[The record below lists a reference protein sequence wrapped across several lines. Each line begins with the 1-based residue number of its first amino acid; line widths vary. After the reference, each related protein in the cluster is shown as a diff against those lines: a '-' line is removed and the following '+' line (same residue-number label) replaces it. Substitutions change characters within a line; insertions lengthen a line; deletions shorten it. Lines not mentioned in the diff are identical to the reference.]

1 MDSFITGILLGLGVA
16 IPIGPLN
23 ILIMNYSLSSFGR
36 GFALGMGAMS
46 ADILYFVLLSLG
58 VLVVFDN
65 PWIFKSIAIFGA
77 IFLLYMAWACYKN
90 ASKMLAKISNTER
103 GESLLACYLK
113 GLGLNSIN
121 PFIIGFWLS
130 LSSVIASSANWMI
143 AAFGVLLALF
153 VWVVGLSLVTSLAR
167 RIISAKVARI
177 FSYVSAV
184 LMLFFTAFL
193 IYNTFLKDI

>member
-121 PFIIGFWLS
+121 PFIVGFWLS
-130 LSSVIASSANWMI
+130 LSSVVVSSANWMI
-143 AAFGVLLALF
+143 AALGVLLALF
-153 VWVVGLSLVTSLAR
+153 AWVVGLSLVTSLAR

>member
-65 PWIFKSIAIFGA
+65 PWIFKSIALFGA

-90 ASKMLAKISNTER
+90 ASKMLAKISCAER
-103 GESLLACYLK
+103 GENLLACYLK

-130 LSSVIASSANWMI
+130 LSSVIATSANWMI
-143 AAFGVLLALF
+143 AALGVLLALF
-153 VWVVGLSLVTSLAR
+153 AWVLGLSIVTSLAR

>member
-90 ASKMLAKISNTER
+90 ASKMLAKISSTER

-121 PFIIGFWLS
+121 PFIVGFWLS
-130 LSSVIASSANWMI
+130 LSSVVASSANWMI
-143 AAFGVLLALF
+143 AALGVLLALF
-153 VWVVGLSLVTSLAR
+153 AWVLGLSLATSLAR